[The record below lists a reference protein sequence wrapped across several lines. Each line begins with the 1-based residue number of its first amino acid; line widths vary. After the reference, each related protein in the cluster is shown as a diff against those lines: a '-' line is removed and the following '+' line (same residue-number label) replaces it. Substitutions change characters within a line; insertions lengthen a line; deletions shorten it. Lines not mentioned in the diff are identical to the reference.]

1 MNSGWCVMKSVA
13 GRSHLGWTPVR
24 INFQEWRYNMGCMTC
39 KNKNITQTM
48 VDCSKHVCDVHFL
61 LIWLLLIKDYTT
73 NNLIKV
79 WHWID
84 QIIFVYSLSKFLP
97 MNYNISAWDLIWI
110 KFVEYLIGI
119 KSIWIIIFRPEIW
132 LESNLLSHIFT
143 NFDSIVDSSSCVF
156 DQKQCDSEINLY
168 QQK

>member
-13 GRSHLGWTPVR
+13 GRNNSGWAPVR

-48 VDCSKHVCDVHFL
+48 VDCSKYVCDVHFL

-97 MNYNISAWDLIWI
+97 TLSPTRSKSSQP
-110 KFVEYLIGI
+110 KFFWNWKNGPKSMFSPQPRCKKKLAVGSRTTRPTALARYLFHR
-119 KSIWIIIFRPEIW
+119 SPE
-132 LESNLLSHIFT
+132 F
-143 NFDSIVDSSSCVF
+143 
-156 DQKQCDSEINLY
+156 
-168 QQK
+168 

>member
-1 MNSGWCVMKSVA
+1 MMFLFCVMKSVA
-13 GRSHLGWTPVR
+13 GRSWVGWTPVR

-48 VDCSKHVCDVHFL
+48 VGCSKYVCDVHFL

-84 QIIFVYSLSKFLP
+84 QIIFVYSLA
-97 MNYNISAWDLIWI
+97 IS
-110 KFVEYLIGI
+110 
-119 KSIWIIIFRPEIW
+119 R
-132 LESNLLSHIFT
+132 
-143 NFDSIVDSSSCVF
+143 
-156 DQKQCDSEINLY
+156 
-168 QQK
+168 

>member
-13 GRSHLGWTPVR
+13 GRNNSGWTPVR

-48 VDCSKHVCDVHFL
+48 VDCSKYVCDVHFL

-97 MNYNISAWDLIWI
+97 KFSRGSNRTCTRSILPILSDQSCNGQSQIFVSISQINNFAL
-110 KFVEYLIGI
+110 G
-119 KSIWIIIFRPEIW
+119 
-132 LESNLLSHIFT
+132 HISPQT
-143 NFDSIVDSSSCVF
+143 CKNNNN
-156 DQKQCDSEINLY
+156 DQ
-168 QQK
+168 

>member
-13 GRSHLGWTPVR
+13 GRNNSGWAPVR

-48 VDCSKHVCDVHFL
+48 VDCSKYVCDVHFL

-84 QIIFVYSLSKFLP
+84 QIIFVHSLSKFLP
-97 MNYNISAWDLIWI
+97 TAVYGSNFGRKRISGWKCRCCWHNKNGNRGERGGKVHWLGI
-110 KFVEYLIGI
+110 YLILA
-119 KSIWIIIFRPEIW
+119 R
-132 LESNLLSHIFT
+132 LSNA
-143 NFDSIVDSSSCVF
+143 
-156 DQKQCDSEINLY
+156 
-168 QQK
+168 